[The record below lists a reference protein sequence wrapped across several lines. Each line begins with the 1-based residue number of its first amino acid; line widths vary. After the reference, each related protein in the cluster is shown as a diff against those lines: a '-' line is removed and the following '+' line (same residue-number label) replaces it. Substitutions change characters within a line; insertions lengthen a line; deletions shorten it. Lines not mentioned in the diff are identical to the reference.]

1 MFDLVNLLFNTELL
15 LTDYVEYT
23 GYLLFFT
30 VFMIFLLIIL
40 SFLYYALRKYSFF
53 RITLMITISILVIII
68 AISACISLL
77 SVLFWV
83 CFLFASNLKMTI
95 MSKFFFNEVF
105 VNILSIFISF
115 GMIFSGIGIIAKK
128 GTDEF

>member
-1 MFDLVNLLFNTELL
+1 MFDLVNLLFNTEFL

-30 VFMIFLLIIL
+30 VFMIFLLIIMSL
-40 SFLYYALRKYSFF
+40 LYYAIKKYSFF
-53 RITLMITISILVIII
+53 KITLTLIISILGIII

-95 MSKFFFNEVF
+95 MSKFFFSE
-105 VNILSIFISF
+105 ILANVLATFISF

-128 GTDEF
+128 GTDDF